1 MKTAV
6 ALAALVVLG
15 SFGTSVLVAQEGP
28 RPNVVAMSEWKCPIG
43 NLGEAVQLSNATSRP
58 IHQEMIDEGLIV
70 GWNILTHLYADEW
83 NLIFVT
89 LAEDIDSAI
98 ESGREFQ
105 RRLQQRPEGE
115 RGERFVELCP
125 YHRDNIYSISHG
137 DAGTD
142 M

>member
-1 MKTAV
+1 MRIV
-6 ALAALVVLG
+6 IALL
-15 SFGTSVLVAQEGP
+15 TSVVAAGFAPPAATAQEGP

-43 NLGEAVQLSNATSRP
+43 NIGEAVEISNAVSRP
-58 IHQEMIDEGLIV
+58 IHQEMVDEGLIV
-70 GWNILTHLYADEW
+70 GWNILTHLYGDEW

-105 RRLQQRPEGE
+105 RRAQE
-115 RGERFVELCP
+115 RGMNAQGDRFIELCP

-137 DAGTD
+137 DAGED